1 MTGKQD
7 RWNADYQ
14 PRAADSAACLLVVG
28 GYEEYGTALRRA
40 VSGAGERVL
49 MSPALGDFIEVRFCD
64 LGPRP
69 SHAGRGTPEV
79 ARLVLEL
86 TSRPRDVARNF
97 SAVLVFDESALVVD
111 HLLQACAAD
120 PALRQLNARC
130 LGIAGREDRPKRAK
144 GSTRT
149 PDDIVTARSGK
160 WNIDEFIVEVYALAE
175 RLLNDFGSGWQPG
188 VRPEEVS
195 RLGSVV
201 QPAARGV
208 IARTQA
214 GEDARSAPR
223 RNGPAEDEVLAAAK
237 WKAAERQEQAAMEAA
252 AAERAAAEAA
262 ALEREVAAAQRA
274 EAGRQ
279 LEGERLAAARQR
291 IAALERQVAELKRA
305 RDVPALDDATPST
318 PSDAARPDSAGLG
331 AAGPGAAAS
340 LPAEAE
346 PRPAIAAPTVRDPGG
361 DEKTEPPSI
370 PSTQPQDSPTRSDAN
385 PTPEWEGDAAEDPS
399 TVRFQRIRE
408 IGGELVARVR
418 GTQPADPADNSVAQL
433 LSECVGRLREGN
445 RKGTETCLA
454 ELRRYATP
462 EVPLA
467 DRERCRAVMIEVR
480 ALSPQ
485 LPAGS
490 LAADFYDVLLRL
502 VYGQPLGYPQYRD
515 LEYCLELSGE
525 GALPPAL
532 PLFKAI
538 DRACPTDPMVLAVTR
553 YHLGQAR
560 RDERVRPRP
569 GDTRRLIGAL
579 AEVPLARADVRIV
592 FAVLSQYLSEV
603 RTSSERR
610 EITGQLR
617 SCGFLAAALAR
628 SCPDELPDQTTQLIM
643 LLRWAYPKG
652 LVRNEVDTLFG
663 SVAVATSALLPAI
676 LRTLAQPGDR
686 PWAIKEF
693 LRRYSG
699 RDIGLRQAAQLE
711 PEIMH
716 LALGGGSVAGELPAG
731 H

>member
-1 MTGKQD
+1 MTGRRD
-7 RWNADYQ
+7 GWNADYQ
-14 PRAADSAACLLVVG
+14 PRAADSAGCLLVVG
-28 GYEEYGTALRRA
+28 GYEEYGTTLRRA
-40 VSGAGERVL
+40 VAGAGERVL

-64 LGPRP
+64 LGPRLP
-69 SHAGRGTPEV
+69 RAGRGTSEV

-97 SAVLVFDESALVVD
+97 SAVLVFDQSALVVD
-111 HLLQACAAD
+111 HLLQACAGD

-130 LGIAGREDRPKRAK
+130 LGIASREDRPERAK
-144 GSTRT
+144 GSSRT
-149 PDDIVTARSGK
+149 PDDIVTARNGK

-223 RNGPAEDEVLAAAK
+223 RNRRAEDEILAAAK

-262 ALEREVAAAQRA
+262 ALEREIAAAQRA
-274 EAGRQ
+274 EAERQ

-291 IAALERQVAELKRA
+291 IAALEHQVAELKRA
-305 RDVPALDDATPST
+305 RDVPALGDAT
-318 PSDAARPDSAGLG
+318 PSDAAPPDSAGLG
-331 AAGPGAAAS
+331 VARPGAGAS

-346 PRPAIAAPTVRDPGG
+346 PRPAIAAPTVPDPGG

-370 PSTQPQDSPTRSDAN
+370 RHTQPQDSPTRSDAD
-385 PTPEWEGDAAEDPS
+385 PAPEPEGDAAEDPP
-399 TVRFQRIRE
+399 TVRFQRIRG
-408 IGGELVARVR
+408 IGGELVGRVR
-418 GTQPADPADNSVAQL
+418 GAQPADPADSSVAQL
-433 LSECVGRLREGN
+433 LRECVGRLREGN
-445 RKGTETCLA
+445 RKGAETCLA
-454 ELRRYATP
+454 ALRRYATA

-467 DRERCRAVMIEVR
+467 DREHCRAVMIEVR

-525 GALPPAL
+525 GTLPPAL

-538 DRACPTDPMVLAVTR
+538 DRAYPADPMVLAVTR
-553 YHLGQAR
+553 YYLGQAR

-603 RTSSERR
+603 RTSSERK

-628 SCPDELPDQTTQLIM
+628 SCPDELPDQAAQLIM

-652 LVRNEVDTLFG
+652 LVRNEVDTFFG
-663 SVAVATSALLPAI
+663 SVTVATSALLPAI

-699 RDIGLRQAAQLE
+699 RDISLRQAAQLE

-731 H
+731 Y

>member
-1 MTGKQD
+1 
-7 RWNADYQ
+7 
-14 PRAADSAACLLVVG
+14 
-28 GYEEYGTALRRA
+28 
-40 VSGAGERVL
+40 
-49 MSPALGDFIEVRFCD
+49 
-64 LGPRP
+64 
-69 SHAGRGTPEV
+69 
-79 ARLVLEL
+79 
-86 TSRPRDVARNF
+86 
-97 SAVLVFDESALVVD
+97 
-111 HLLQACAAD
+111 
-120 PALRQLNARC
+120 
-130 LGIAGREDRPKRAK
+130 
-144 GSTRT
+144 
-149 PDDIVTARSGK
+149 
-160 WNIDEFIVEVYALAE
+160 
-175 RLLNDFGSGWQPG
+175 
-188 VRPEEVS
+188 
-195 RLGSVV
+195 
-201 QPAARGV
+201 
-208 IARTQA
+208 
-214 GEDARSAPR
+214 
-223 RNGPAEDEVLAAAK
+223 
-237 WKAAERQEQAAMEAA
+237 
-252 AAERAAAEAA
+252 
-262 ALEREVAAAQRA
+262 
-274 EAGRQ
+274 
-279 LEGERLAAARQR
+279 
-291 IAALERQVAELKRA
+291 
-305 RDVPALDDATPST
+305 
-318 PSDAARPDSAGLG
+318 
-331 AAGPGAAAS
+331 
-340 LPAEAE
+340 
-346 PRPAIAAPTVRDPGG
+346 
-361 DEKTEPPSI
+361 
-370 PSTQPQDSPTRSDAN
+370 
-385 PTPEWEGDAAEDPS
+385 
-399 TVRFQRIRE
+399 
-408 IGGELVARVR
+408 
-418 GTQPADPADNSVAQL
+418 
-433 LSECVGRLREGN
+433 
-445 RKGTETCLA
+445 
-454 ELRRYATP
+454 
-462 EVPLA
+462 
-467 DRERCRAVMIEVR
+467 MIEVR